1 MSKKN
6 FTGGLNSLLGD
17 QPEKPKKGRPV
28 TSTREITKSSQEG
41 TKEGETRATFIIK
54 EELLDKVKA
63 LAYWERLKIKDVLNT
78 ALEETVARYEKKN
91 GDIKPIPKN

>member
-78 ALEETVARYEKKN
+78 ALEETVARYEKKH